1 MRCRDGYNQR
11 ARSNGLVRV
20 IARDPH
26 AEDVCRGAKRAE
38 GSFARDLIENVMDS
52 GRGTLYNDQVV
63 GVDKHNRLEGA
74 VPPEDIG
81 SPLALA
87 TLES

>member
-1 MRCRDGYNQR
+1 M
-11 ARSNGLVRV
+11 
-20 IARDPH
+20 IALDPH
-26 AEDVCRGAKRAE
+26 AEDVCRGTKRAE
-38 GSFARDLIENVMDS
+38 GSFARELIENVVDS